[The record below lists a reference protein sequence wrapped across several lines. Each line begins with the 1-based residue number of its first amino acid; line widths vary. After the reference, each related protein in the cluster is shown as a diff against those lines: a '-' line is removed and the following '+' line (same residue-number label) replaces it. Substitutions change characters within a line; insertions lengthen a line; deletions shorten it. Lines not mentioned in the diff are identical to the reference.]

1 MAELAIPLIV
11 LGSMYIVSNKSKK
24 EGLSN
29 NKDSKNKDSKNK
41 GAMASNKEG
50 FYAGDQTTMP
60 LNGVNPPMATKNYPV
75 EQPTAYKNDVN
86 AYRNPKQVTDKY
98 YIPEG
103 FYNDKESHISS
114 VSTNNN
120 VTYSLTGDPIDSTNF
135 KHLNMVPFFGGSI
148 KGMRYDENKNTSD
161 IILDHHQGGGS
172 LQYKKQE
179 QAPLFKPAYDM
190 EYANGMPN
198 ASSFLQSRVNP
209 STSMAM
215 QKPFE
220 QVRVARG
227 LNKGFSSEGSGG
239 FNTSLEARETWLPK
253 TVDELRTKTNP
264 RMVYELKGHEGP
276 ADSFIK
282 ESSTKDTIGR
292 VEKYKPDTYFE
303 SGPERWFTTTG
314 AEKGET
320 LRPIQVLQDV
330 NRPTTSSEY
339 YGPGGNLSANEA
351 NYVVGEYEESKRNVL
366 GQSQLT
372 PAYAADK
379 YNATESD
386 FGSKSYN
393 FLQNNRTTTKPQGEY
408 GPVSGVVN
416 AIISPILDSLR
427 PSRKENVIG
436 NIRALGNAGTD
447 VTNGVVYNPA
457 DRLRTTIREMTG
469 AKLDNNHL
477 NLERQN
483 EPGHITAS
491 FDKLRVQRDTTTVP
505 YSGDAGPATTG
516 AGPLY
521 DAAYNMQ
528 HKNTL
533 KSYKNTPNQGGM
545 QIFNERDNITFKRN
559 FSDSYT
565 SPSALRAMGP
575 STISSALNHG
585 TNRDVQTY
593 DESRIGC
600 ERIAPDIL
608 SAFKSNPYA
617 QSLSS
622 HA

>member
-11 LGSMYIVSNKSKK
+11 LGSMYVVSNKSKK
-24 EGLSN
+24 GANNGMGL
-29 NKDSKNKDSKNK
+29 KNQ
-41 GAMASNKEG
+41 EG
-50 FYAGDQTTMP
+50 FYGRAQTTMP
-60 LNGVNPPMATKNYPV
+60 LNSINPPMAPKNYPI
-75 EQPTAYKNDVN
+75 EQPTAYTNDVN
-86 AYRNPKQVTDKY
+86 SYRNPKQVTDKY
-98 YIPEG
+98 YVPEG

-114 VSTNNN
+114 ISTDNN
-120 VTYSLTGDPIDSTNF
+120 VTYSLTGNPIDTANF
-135 KHLNMVPFFGGSI
+135 KHLNMVPFFGGSV
-148 KGMRYDENKNTSD
+148 KGMRYDENNNTSD
-161 IILDHHQGGGS
+161 IILDRHQGGGS

-179 QAPLFKPAYDM
+179 QAPLFQPTYDM

-198 ASSFLQSRVNP
+198 SSSFLQSRVNP

-227 LNKGFSSEGSGG
+227 LNKGFTSEGSGG

-253 TVDELRTKTNP
+253 SVDELRTKNNP
-264 RMVYELKGHEGP
+264 RMVYELNGHEGP
-276 ADSFIK
+276 ADAFIK
-282 ESSTKDTIGR
+282 GTSTKDTIGR
-292 VEKYKPDTYFE
+292 VEKYKPDTYYE

-314 AEKGET
+314 TEKGET
-320 LRPIQVLQDV
+320 LRPVQVMPDV
-330 NRPTTSSEY
+330 NRPTTTTEY
-339 YGPGGNLSANEA
+339 YGPGGNTSANEA
-351 NYVVGEYEESKRNVL
+351 NYVKGEYEESKRNVL
-366 GQSQLT
+366 GQFQLT
-372 PAYAADK
+372 PASAPDK
-379 YNATESD
+379 YNPTESD
-386 FGSKSYN
+386 FGSKSYHI
-393 FLQNNRTTTKPQGEY
+393 LQNNRNTTKAQGEY

-416 AIISPILDSLR
+416 AIMAPLLDALR

-447 VTNGVVYNPA
+447 VTNGVVFNPA

-477 NLERQN
+477 NVEGQKG
-483 EPGHITAS
+483 PGHITAN
-491 FDKLRVQRDTTTVP
+491 FDTLRVQRDTTTVP
-505 YSGDAGPATTG
+505 YSGVAGPSIAS
-516 AGPLY
+516 AGPTY

-533 KSYKNTPNQGGM
+533 KSYDNTPNQGGM
-545 QIFNERDNITFKRN
+545 QIFNQRDHLTFKRN
-559 FSDSYT
+559 LNDSYT

-575 STISSALNHG
+575 SAISSALNHG
-585 TNRDVQTY
+585 TNREVQTY
-593 DESRIGC
+593 DESKIGC